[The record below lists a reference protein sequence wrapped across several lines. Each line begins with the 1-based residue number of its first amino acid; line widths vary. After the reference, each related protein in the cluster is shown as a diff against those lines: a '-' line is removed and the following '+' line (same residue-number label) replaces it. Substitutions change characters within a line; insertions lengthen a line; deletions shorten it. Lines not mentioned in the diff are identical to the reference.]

1 MFACE
6 ESAQGDAGHREEG
19 DEVAGEDHQP
29 GPPGVVGEE
38 HQDAGHQVQVT
49 HHHLQH
55 VTLSAVRREQIGGLR
70 DCEET
75 V

>member
-1 MFACE
+1 MFSCE

-19 DEVAGEDHQP
+19 DEVAGDDHQP

-55 VTLSAVRREQIGGLR
+55 VTDERTERLR
-70 DCEET
+70 GDCLNIELD
-75 V
+75 